1 MVFVFSLF
9 GKNVGYTRYT
19 TQDVSLCLLFCPK
32 KTSKKGVDRKKNQRT
47 QGRVEIDVESR
58 PEIHS
63 WASRS
68 YVKYTLL

>member
-1 MVFVFSLF
+1 MFVFSLF

-19 TQDVSLCLLFCPK
+19 TQDVSLCLLFRPK
-32 KTSKKGVDRKKNQRT
+32 KTSKKKKAWIEKSQRT
-47 QGRVEIDVESR
+47 QGRIEIDVKSR

-63 WASRS
+63 WASRG

>member
-1 MVFVFSLF
+1 MFVFSLF

-19 TQDVSLCLLFCPK
+19 TQDVSLCLLFRPK
-32 KTSKKGVDRKKNQRT
+32 KNLEKKAWIEKSQRT
-47 QGRVEIDVESR
+47 QGRIEIDVKSR